1 MERAPSRSFP
11 LLLPVLE
18 GKVPDGG
25 KPTHVP
31 SASASASPKAL
42 DEVCPCR
49 PGATHADVARGP
61 GAEHRHQYS
70 PHVPFPK
77 PSPTTSTQA
86 QSPQEQRPHSH
97 LFFHDQPP
105 PRPLVTGICTW
116 ILVAQGITVL
126 VSRWAEQG
134 AAAQAGDKWHQA
146 LCPPQGSAPQRV
158 TGQGRACPECLC
170 IPAAAK
176 IPKGSTG
183 H

>member
-31 SASASASPKAL
+31 SAFASAPPKAL

-61 GAEHRHQYS
+61 GAEHGHQYS

-86 QSPQEQRPHSH
+86 QSPQEQCPHSH
-97 LFFHDQPP
+97 LFFHGQPP
-105 PRPLVTGICTW
+105 PRPLATGICTW
-116 ILVAQGITVL
+116 MSVAQGITAL
-126 VSRWAEQG
+126 VSRWAEQELLPKPG
-134 AAAQAGDKWHQA
+134 TSGTKPCAH
-146 LCPPQGSAPQRV
+146 PR
-158 TGQGRACPECLC
+158 GQPHSG
-170 IPAAAK
+170 
-176 IPKGSTG
+176 
-183 H
+183 